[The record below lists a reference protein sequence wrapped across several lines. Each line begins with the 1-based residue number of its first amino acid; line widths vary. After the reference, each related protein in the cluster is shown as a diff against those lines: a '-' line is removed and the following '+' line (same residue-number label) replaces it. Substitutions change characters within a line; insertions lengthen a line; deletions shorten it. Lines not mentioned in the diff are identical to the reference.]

1 MFHPMGE
8 GITIIFSTV
17 FFVVRFFGMNTQH
30 DFTPNFLKLS
40 PTKDRL
46 TSAAGL
52 GSLIES
58 FDQSPLKVPFAASL
72 PERVSHRSMGA
83 YRLGLIQLTS
93 FMFGHDCLADLEEF
107 RQDPAL
113 KEVMRGETA
122 APRTMGD
129 FLRDFGFQNLE
140 KLNKFLPIQ
149 AKSYR
154 LQLEKML
161 KKEFKPSLAPHL
173 SIDSTGHQQSGKK
186 MEGLA
191 YNYKVEW
198 GLDSQVIFDELG
210 FSWDMELRS
219 GNTKSGVGAPAQI
232 RRAFSSYK
240 FTDEKYLSADAAY
253 CYQDVITTCLSLG
266 AKFTL
271 TANQATTMWQDQIQ
285 EITTWQP
292 YIYSEKV
299 KAYALENK
307 TELPEIELGRFFWRP
322 SWNDTLRLP
331 VVVKRTR
338 TTDQLSLIDGEWKYY
353 GVVTN
358 ISLLDW
364 SLQEVIEHH
373 NKRGNAENFIREEK
387 YGYDLKHF
395 PCLELKAN
403 HAYGLIAMV
412 AHNLLR
418 WAAIHENPSRPRFSK
433 GIRRKLIYIPGK
445 IVSHARMLVMR
456 VSQTAFEEVNRLRLA
471 LELKPYS
478 SPIPLACASG

>member
-1 MFHPMGE
+1 
-8 GITIIFSTV
+8 
-17 FFVVRFFGMNTQH
+17 MNTQH
-30 DFTPNFLKLS
+30 DFTPNFLRLT

-46 TSAAGL
+46 TSASGL

-58 FDQSPLKVPFAASL
+58 FDQSPLKVPFAGSL
-72 PERVSHRSMGA
+72 PERVSHRSQGT
-83 YRLGLIQLTS
+83 YRLGLIQVAS

-107 RQDPAL
+107 RTDPSL
-113 KEVMRGETA
+113 KEMMRGETV

-129 FLRDFGFQNLE
+129 YLRDFEVTNLA
-140 KLNKFLPIQ
+140 KLNQFLPVQ

-154 LQLEKML
+154 VQLEKML

-173 SIDSTGHQQSGKK
+173 SIDSTGHVQSGKK

-191 YNYKVEW
+191 YNYKDEW

-210 FSWDMELRS
+210 FAWNMELRP
-219 GNTKSGVGAPAQI
+219 GNSKSGDGAPEQI
-232 RRAFSSYK
+232 KRAFSGYK
-240 FTDEKYLSADAAY
+240 FTDEKYLSGDAAY
-253 CYQDVITTCLSLG
+253 CFQDVIKVCLSLG
-266 AKFTL
+266 VKFTF
-271 TANQATTMWQDQIQ
+271 TANQATTQWEDHIQ
-285 EITTWQP
+285 EITSWQP
-292 YIYSEKV
+292 YVYSERA

-307 TELPEIELGRFFWRP
+307 IELPEIELGRFFWRP

-331 VVVKRTR
+331 IVVKRTR
-338 TTDQLSLIDGEWKYY
+338 TTDQLSLIDGEWKHY

-403 HAYGLIAMV
+403 HAYGLLAMV
-412 AHNLLR
+412 AHNILR

-433 GIRRKLIYIPGK
+433 GIRRKFIYIPGK

-471 LELKPYS
+471 LELKPYY
-478 SPIPLACASG
+478 SPIPAGLPAG

>member
-1 MFHPMGE
+1 
-8 GITIIFSTV
+8 
-17 FFVVRFFGMNTQH
+17 MNIQP
-30 DFTPNFLKLS
+30 DFTPNFLRLE

-46 TSAAGL
+46 TSSAGL

-58 FDQSPLKVPFAASL
+58 FDQSPLKIPFAASL
-72 PERVSHRSMGA
+72 PARISHRSQGA
-83 YRLGLIQLTS
+83 YRLGLIQLAS

-107 RQDPAL
+107 RADPSL

-129 FLRDFGFQNLE
+129 FLRDFELQNIE
-140 KLNKFLPIQ
+140 KLNQFLSMQ

-154 LQLEKML
+154 VQLEKML

-173 SIDSTGHQQSGKK
+173 SIDSTSHVQSGKK

-191 YNYKVEW
+191 YNYKDEW

-210 FSWDMELRS
+210 FAWDMELRP
-219 GNTKSGVGAPAQI
+219 GNTKSGDGASAQI
-232 RRAFSSYK
+232 RRAFAAYK
-240 FTDEKYLSADAAY
+240 FSEEKYLSADAAY
-253 CYQDVITTCLSLG
+253 CNQDIIKTCLSLG
-266 AKFTL
+266 TQFTI
-271 TANQATTMWQDQIQ
+271 TANQATTMWEDHIS
-285 EITTWQP
+285 EITSWQP
-292 YIYSEKV
+292 YVFSEV
-299 KAYALENK
+299 AKAYALENK
-307 TELPEIELGRFFWRP
+307 IALPEIELGRFYWRP

-338 TTDQLSLIDGEWKYY
+338 VTDQLSLIDGEWKHY

-358 ISLLDW
+358 ISLHDW
-364 SLQEVIEHH
+364 SFQEVIEHH
-373 NKRGNAENFIREEK
+373 NKRGNVENFIREEK

-403 HAYGLIAMV
+403 HAYGLIAMA

-433 GIRRKLIYIPGK
+433 GIRRKFIYIPGK

-456 VSQTAFEEVNRLRLA
+456 VSLTAFEEVNRLRQA
-471 LELKPYS
+471 LELKPYY
-478 SPIPLACASG
+478 SPIPVGLPTG